1 MRILVLNAN
10 TTAFVTETAAAE
22 GRRVASPCTEILAV
36 TADFGAAIV
45 ATRTEHAIAEHAA
58 VELAARHASGCDA
71 VVIAVSYDTGLKALR
86 EMLPIPVVGMT
97 EAALLTGCM
106 LGGPIGLIS
115 FGRRVWPIYRE
126 LIAGYGLESRIAGS
140 RVLENTSAYRP
151 GDTSALDAELVSTAR
166 DLIDADGAES
176 VILLGAVMAGAA
188 RRIEDRVPV
197 PVLDGMRC
205 AIPQAE
211 LLVRIGL
218 RKPTRVAMRCRASAR
233 RAGLI
238 PPSPR
243 CLESVEFNPA
253 APNTLASTAC
263 TAAECGAA
271 SSRR

>member
-22 GRRVASPCTEILAV
+22 GRRVASPGTEIVPV

-58 VELAARHASGCDA
+58 VELAARHAAGCDA

-97 EAALLTGCM
+97 EAALRTGCM

-115 FGRRVWPIYRE
+115 FGARVAPIYRE
-126 LIAGYGLESRIAGS
+126 LIAGYGLASRIAGS
-140 RVLENTSAYRP
+140 RVLENTSAYKP
-151 GDTSALDAELVSTAR
+151 GDYTALDAELVAAAQ
-166 DLIDADGAES
+166 DLIGKDGAES
-176 VILLGAVMAGAA
+176 IILLGAVMAGAS
-188 RRIEDRVPV
+188 RRIEARVPV

-211 LLVRIGL
+211 ALVRIGA
-218 RKPTRVAMRCRASAR
+218 RKPSTGSYAPPGERQVSALDPALAAMLGKR
-233 RAGLI
+233 
-238 PPSPR
+238 
-243 CLESVEFNPA
+243 
-253 APNTLASTAC
+253 T
-263 TAAECGAA
+263 
-271 SSRR
+271 

>member
-22 GRRVASPCTEILAV
+22 GRRVASPGTEIVPV

-58 VELAARHASGCDA
+58 VELGARHAAGCDA

-97 EAALLTGCM
+97 EAALLTACM
-106 LGGPIGLIS
+106 LGGKIGLIG

-126 LIAGYGLESRIAGS
+126 LVEGYGFGGRIAGS
-140 RVLENTSAYRP
+140 RVLENTSAYKP
-151 GDTSALDAELVSTAR
+151 GDYTALDAELVATAQG
-166 DLIDADGAES
+166 LVEQDGAES
-176 VILLGAVMAGAA
+176 IILLGAVMAGAS
-188 RRIEDRVPV
+188 RRVEARVPV

-211 LLVRIGL
+211 ALVRIG
-218 RKPTRVAMRCRASAR
+218 AR
-233 RAGLI
+233 RPTTGSYAVPGERAVSNL
-238 PPSPR
+238 
-243 CLESVEFNPA
+243 SVALTGYFA
-253 APNTLASTAC
+253 KKS
-263 TAAECGAA
+263 
-271 SSRR
+271 